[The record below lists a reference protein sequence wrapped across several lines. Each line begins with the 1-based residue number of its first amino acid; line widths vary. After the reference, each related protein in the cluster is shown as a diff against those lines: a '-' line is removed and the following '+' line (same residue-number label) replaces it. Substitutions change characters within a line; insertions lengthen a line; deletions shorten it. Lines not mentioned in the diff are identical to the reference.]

1 MSQIKIET
9 IKSVDDA
16 GRVARVHWVTRQ
28 KAYADILP
36 KEYVNQKS
44 FGDRERQWFENIEK
58 STQGK
63 GSIWIAQMN
72 GFDAGFAAAG
82 ATRDA
87 DLDAKAAAELY
98 YIYVMPDY
106 WGSGIGK
113 KLFDQACEEMKKAKF
128 KELTVWVYEP
138 NAFARKFY
146 ERQGMKLTKAKRP
159 VPGFES
165 FQVVRY
171 SMPLK

>member
-9 IKSVDDA
+9 IKNVDDA

-36 KEYVNQKS
+36 KEYVAQKS
-44 FGDRERQWFENIEK
+44 FSDRERQWYSNIEK
-58 STQGK
+58 AGQGD
-63 GSIWIAQMN
+63 GTIWIAQLN

-82 ATRDA
+82 ATRDE
-87 DLDAKAAAELY
+87 DLDEKKSAELY

-106 WGSGIGK
+106 WGSGVGK
-113 KLFDQACEEMKKAKF
+113 KLFDKACDEMRSAKF
-128 KELTVWVYEP
+128 NEITVWVYEP

-146 ERQGMKLTKAKRP
+146 ERQGMKLTKATRP
-159 VPGFES
+159 IPEFETYK
-165 FQVVRY
+165 VVRY
-171 SMPLK
+171 SMPL

>member
-1 MSQIKIET
+1 MSQIKIEI

-36 KEYVNQKS
+36 REYVSQRS
-44 FGDRERQWFENIEK
+44 FGDLERHWYDNIEK
-58 STQGK
+58 SAQDK
-63 GSIWIAQMN
+63 GTIWIAQSN

-82 ATRDA
+82 ATRDE
-87 DLDAKAAAELY
+87 DLDGKTAAELY

-106 WGSGIGK
+106 WGTGIGK
-113 KLFDQACEEMKKAKF
+113 KLFDQACDEMKKSKF

-159 VPGFES
+159 VTGCES
-165 FQVVRY
+165 TMVVRY